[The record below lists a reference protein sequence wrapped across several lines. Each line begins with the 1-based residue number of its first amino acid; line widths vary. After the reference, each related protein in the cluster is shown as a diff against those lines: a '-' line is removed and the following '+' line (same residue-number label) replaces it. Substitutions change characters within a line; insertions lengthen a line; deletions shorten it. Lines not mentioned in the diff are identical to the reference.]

1 MGQRSYLDLRKRVRE
16 IVVVARPGDTASR
29 VFDVLIVTLILLNV
43 AAMIAESVEHIRS
56 AMATLLAGFEYF
68 SVAVFSAEYL
78 LRVWSCVE
86 DPIYRRPIVGR
97 LRFAATPLAIVD
109 LLAVLPFY
117 LPFVPLDLRMLR
129 MLRIMRIIRLAKLGR
144 YSDSLQTL
152 GRVVAT
158 RKEQLISALFIL
170 VILLVIASCL
180 MFYAEHETQPDT
192 FSSIPAAM
200 WWAVTTVTTVGYGDV
215 LPATSLGKL
224 LGAVIAVLGIG
235 MFALPTGILG
245 AGFVEE
251 MQRRKQ
257 PQSCPHCGKEIK
269 R

>member
-1 MGQRSYLDLRKRVRE
+1 MGQSSYQQVRRRARE

-29 VFDVLIVTLILLNV
+29 AFDVFIVILILLNV
-43 AAMIAESVEHIRS
+43 AAMIAESVERVRN
-56 AMATLLAGFEYF
+56 AMATSFVLFEYF
-68 SVAVFSAEYL
+68 SVAVFSLEYV

-86 DPIYRRPIVGR
+86 DPLYRHPLVGR
-97 LRFAATPLAIVD
+97 LRFALTPLALVD

-117 LPFVPLDLRMLR
+117 LPFVHLDLRMLR
-129 MLRIMRIIRLAKLGR
+129 MLRIMRISRLAKLGR
-144 YSDSLQTL
+144 YSESLQTL

-158 RKEQLISALFIL
+158 KKEQLISTVFIL
-170 VILLVIASCL
+170 LILLVIASCL
-180 MFYAEHETQPDT
+180 MFYAEHEVQPDK

-200 WWAVTTVTTVGYGDV
+200 WWAATTLTTVGYGDV
-215 LPATSLGKL
+215 CPVTFAGKL
-224 LGAVIAVLGIG
+224 MGSVIAVLGIG

-251 MQRRKQ
+251 MQRPRLSK
-257 PQSCPHCGKEIK
+257 SCPHCGKEIQ

>member
-1 MGQRSYLDLRKRVRE
+1 MAQKSYRDIRKRVRE

-29 VFDVLIVTLILLNV
+29 TFDVFVVTLILLNV
-43 AAMIAESVEHIRS
+43 AAMIAESVEHVRS
-56 AMATLLAGFEYF
+56 AMGTSLAVFEYF
-68 SVAVFSAEYL
+68 SVAVFSAEYV

-86 DPIYRRPIVGR
+86 DPLYQRPIIGR

-117 LPFVPLDLRMLR
+117 LPFVRLDLRMLR

-158 RKEQLISALFIL
+158 KKEQLVSALFIL

-180 MFYAEHETQPDT
+180 MFYAEHQTQPDT

-224 LGAVIAVLGIG
+224 LGSVIAVLGIG

-251 MQRRKQ
+251 MERRRQ